1 MEEEFIKKAVSLCYS
16 DRVELLK
23 FLINSFDDVVVVAKF
38 SETESINSEAIE
50 PIGKTKLKL
59 LLIFAPD
66 NYEFRRN

>member
-23 FLINSFDDVVVVAKF
+23 FLINSFDDVVVIAKF

-50 PIGKTKLKL
+50 PIGENKIEIITN
-59 LLIFAPD
+59 ICTG
-66 NYEFRRN
+66 

>member
-23 FLINSFDDVVVVAKF
+23 FLINSFDDVVVIAKL

-50 PIGKTKLKL
+50 PIGENKIEIITN
-59 LLIFAPD
+59 ICTG
-66 NYEFRRN
+66 